1 MWQPI
6 DKQSVNYSCIRLRFS
21 SFIRWKKGGIYLFVR
36 FIFRDR
42 CAANLL
48 DFARKKGVDRQVLA
62 LGIH

>member
-1 MWQPI
+1 ME
-6 DKQSVNYSCIRLRFS
+6 
-21 SFIRWKKGGIYLFVR
+21 KKMEYIFLFVL
-36 FIFRDR
+36 FFAIRDR